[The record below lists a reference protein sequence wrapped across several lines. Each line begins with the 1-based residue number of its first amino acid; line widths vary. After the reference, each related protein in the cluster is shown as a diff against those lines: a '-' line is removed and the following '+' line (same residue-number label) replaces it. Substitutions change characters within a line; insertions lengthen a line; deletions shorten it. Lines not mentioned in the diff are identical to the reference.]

1 MFKMLATYGA
11 INPKLKRSIIV
22 VKNIKKTINSKKYF
36 GIPKRLIRLN
46 KVLKFNIKSFRLL
59 SA

>member
-22 VKNIKKTINSKKYF
+22 VKTLKKLSIAKNILGY
-36 GIPKRLIRLN
+36 
-46 KVLKFNIKSFRLL
+46 LKDL
-59 SA
+59 